1 MLTYRVLGLLAV
13 LALTLGAA
21 DRDPNRDRAVTFD
34 VSVTDKQGNPI
45 PALVK
50 KNFKV
55 YQDGVEQSLLRVWPS
70 ERPLALVVLMETSD
84 ALAYQMPASTIPA
97 AGLFRSLRENDWG
110 AVVTFGRDPEIV
122 SDFTRDTRALLAS
135 LRHKETTYSDDIA
148 LFDAIDFVL
157 TRVQGLE
164 EKPAILLIATGQDTM
179 SRRRTYGQVL
189 RKAETYGTPIYV
201 VALAEPFR
209 GIPEN
214 YPDFGFRMRTQENW
228 FMLQSFAEASG
239 GMSFA
244 PEYAGQY
251 SRIDKVIDAD
261 LRNQYTLTFVPSGP
275 DTGNKLRKLKVE
287 VVGTD
292 IDSNGKSDK
301 LTVRHKRGY

>member
-1 MLTYRVLGLLAV
+1 MLTYRVFALIAV
-13 LALTLGAA
+13 LTLTLGAA

-45 PALVK
+45 PALRK
-50 KNFKV
+50 ENFKV

-70 ERPLALVVLMETSD
+70 ERPLAVVVLMETSG

-97 AGLFRSLRENDWG
+97 AGLFRSLRTNDWG
-110 AVVTFGRDPEIV
+110 AVVAFGSDPEIV

-135 LRHKETTYSDDIA
+135 LRPKETTYTDDVA
-148 LFDAIDFVL
+148 LFDSIDFVL
-157 TRVQGLE
+157 ARVQGLE

-179 SRRRTYGQVL
+179 SRRRTYGQAL

-201 VALAEPFR
+201 VALAEPYR
-209 GIPEN
+209 APAED

-228 FMLQSFAEASG
+228 FMLKSFAEASG
-239 GMSFA
+239 GLSFA
-244 PEYAGQY
+244 PEFAGQY
-251 SRIDKVIDAD
+251 SSIDKVIDTD
-261 LRNQYTLTFVPSGP
+261 LRNQYTLTFAPSGP

-292 IDSNGKSDK
+292 IDHNGKSDK
-301 LTVRHKRGY
+301 LIVRHKRGY